1 MSEERIKALKGTRDL
16 LEENYASMRALRD
29 GLGDLLNSHGYRAID
44 TPALES
50 AEIYLVKSGAE
61 VTSRMYT
68 FLDPGGGK
76 VALRPEFT
84 AGVVRAYLQVGA
96 DRTLPLRWQYCG
108 PVFRHGSTEK
118 ASFRQMTQLGA
129 ELIGSSSPR
138 ADAEIISLANRGLQQ
153 LSLSSHKLVIGHI
166 GAILRLLQSLDLS
179 DRALSFLVSNIGEA
193 QGPSQALERIKERG
207 RSLGLPVEGDEDQ
220 LLSLVTADLSED
232 EARGVLLGLMRG
244 FDEEAAGSRSRDE
257 IVARFLRKMNQRD
270 DPAQLQKGILLISR
284 LNGIRGEPG
293 ESLEAL
299 QGLIGDLALPPPA
312 EEAIELLKTTVAALA
327 DTGLSDDDYLLDLAL
342 ARDLAYY
349 TGVVFEIGHPSLGEG
364 SILCG
369 GGRYDGLVKA
379 LGGGEDTPAL
389 GFAYTLERVLLA
401 VEAEGAGPPGENSS
415 SVDVL
420 VVAAEGSAYR
430 SALMEADRLRGL
442 GRRVEMEVREV
453 PIEESLSYAAE
464 RDIPEVA
471 VVNTSGEVVTQPS
484 VRTSDVAAGSS

>member
-1 MSEERIKALKGTRDL
+1 MSKEKIKALKGTRDL
-16 LEENYASMRALRD
+16 LEESYSSMRALRD
-29 GLGDLLNSHGYRAID
+29 GLGGLLTSHGYRAID

-84 AGVVRAYLQVGA
+84 AGVIRAYIQGCV
-96 DRTLPLRWQYCG
+96 DRTLPLRWQYWG
-108 PVFRHGSTEK
+108 PVFRHGPTGK
-118 ASFRQMTQLGA
+118 ASIRQMTQLGA
-129 ELIGSSSPR
+129 ELIGPSSPR
-138 ADAEIISLANRGLQQ
+138 ADAEIIALANRGLQQ

-179 DRALSFLVSNIGEA
+179 DRALSFLVSSIGEA
-193 QGPSQALERIKERG
+193 QESPKALERIKARG
-207 RSLGLPVEGDEDQ
+207 RSLGLPVGGDESQ
-220 LLSLVTADLSED
+220 LLDLVTADLSEE
-232 EARGVLLGLMRG
+232 EARGVLMGLMRG
-244 FDEEAAGSRSRDE
+244 IDEEATGGRSRDE

-270 DPAQLQKGILLISR
+270 DQAQLQKGILLISR
-284 LNGIRGEPG
+284 LNGIRGKPG

-299 QGLIGDLALPPPA
+299 QGLIEDLALPPPA
-312 EEAIELLKTTVAALA
+312 EEALELLKATVAALA
-327 DTGLSDDDYLLDLAL
+327 DAGLSDDDYLLDLAL
-342 ARDLAYY
+342 ARDLTYY
-349 TGVVFEIGHPSLGEG
+349 TGVVFEIGHPSLGKG

-379 LGGGEDTPAL
+379 LGGEDTPAL

-401 VEAEGAGPPGENSS
+401 VEAEGAGPPGENSP

-420 VVAAEGSAYR
+420 VVAAEGPAHR

-442 GRRVEMEVREV
+442 GKRVEMEVRDV
-453 PIEESLSYAAE
+453 PKEESLSYAAE
-464 RDIPEVA
+464 RNIPEVA
-471 VVNTSGEVVTQPS
+471 VVNAMGEVVTQPS
-484 VRTSDVAAGSS
+484 VRRSDVATGSS